1 MHNSWS
7 VLYTEM
13 LRTPSSRSSKQPQS
27 SAQEELP
34 GECSCGHEESAG
46 SAGAGIKL
54 VSHFSKTYCRI
65 EAQDPRELW
74 PVDWVKT
81 PLLTSERSQIS
92 LSPNRQTQT
101 HFRWGFDVSDPVQAN
116 QKFSGMTSPSKSNL
130 ISSKGTFTCSPL
142 CLILLEPRTKQKI
155 STWGK
160 QQQQHHKTFQSFRVH
175 LQVPISKPSSLLP
188 SRHSLDTQLQS
199 QFRPADKFTV
209 VP

>member
-1 MHNSWS
+1 MHEHSWS

-46 SAGAGIKL
+46 GAGAGVKL
-54 VSHFSKTYCRI
+54 VNHFSKTYCRI

-74 PVDWVKT
+74 PVDWVKM

-101 HFRWGFDVSDPVQAN
+101 HFRWGFDVSDSVQAN
-116 QKFSGMTSPSKSNL
+116 QKFSRMTSPSKSNL

-142 CLILLEPRTKQKI
+142 CLILLEHRTKQKI
-155 STWGK
+155 S
-160 QQQQHHKTFQSFRVH
+160 HHKTFQSFRVYF
-175 LQVPISKPSSLLP
+175 QVPISKPSSLLP
-188 SRHSLDTQLQS
+188 SRHSLDTQFQS
-199 QFRPADKFTV
+199 QSRPADKFTKTLKW
-209 VP
+209 